1 MIWTIVAMILAFLTS
16 TSLCGYLLYKYALLK
31 NAADGVCIRAD
42 DGEVY
47 LRLSEGA
54 QIKLA
59 DPSTKVLRLR
69 VTDVS
74 TRNNHP
80 L

>member
-1 MIWTIVAMILAFLTS
+1 MITKILIIMALV
-16 TSLCGYLLYKYALLK
+16 LCGGIAGFYTCLIYMVRRA
-31 NAADGVCIRAD
+31 GEGTCIRAD

-47 LRLSEGA
+47 LRISEEG

-59 DPSTKVLRLR
+59 DPSTKILYLR
-69 VTDVS
+69 VVDMS
-74 TRNNHP
+74 TRKKRP